1 MTAPSE
7 SVVHAVGIKTILKIK
22 DGVELWAESVQGVVV
37 YHVDAQ
43 GVRFATKN
51 VTEAKK
57 RFEKLTGEK
66 LK

>member
-1 MTAPSE
+1 MNVRLE
-7 SVVHAVGIKTILKIK
+7 SAVGAVGIKTILKIK

-51 VTEAKK
+51 ATEAKK

-66 LK
+66 L